1 MQIFLARN
9 NVQAGP
15 YTLNQLNTMLA
26 TDEVSLDDL
35 IWHEGM
41 SQWQRLGDVTRNQ
54 RHYAPVGTSELI
66 SNSTPTV
73 TNDTTNATTG
83 ERVSLEQLYGKPAKP
98 TASDT
103 PAKPTANRNPI
114 SLGKPGSKPA
124 TKSALGAVI
133 RTANGQSV
141 VLAPVMSRILALAI
155 NGLLYLLSVMP
166 LLLALTK
173 LDIDMERFQD
183 FTNFDAAYQY
193 TVTLMQSIPDSTI
206 IMSQAMMFGLFAI
219 QLFLI
224 VMRGQS
230 LGKVITGI
238 RVVDQTTHK
247 LPSLGSRLGIR
258 TFLLIIIY
266 NLVFSLT
273 NFLGFALIALHY
285 FMVSKSPENI
295 GWHDKLAKTLVVKAD
310 NKQIEKTVKK

>member
-15 YTLNQLNTMLA
+15 YTLEQLNQMLGSQ
-26 TDEVSLDDL
+26 EVSLDDL
-35 IWHEGM
+35 MWHEGM
-41 SQWQRLGDVTRNQ
+41 SQWQRLGDVTSNR
-54 RHYAPVGTSELI
+54 RHYTPAGTSELI
-66 SNSTPTV
+66 SNSTPSV
-73 TNDTTNATTG
+73 TSSNDSSG

-98 TASDT
+98 TASDNA
-103 PAKPTANRNPI
+103 AKPTASRNPI
-114 SLGKPGSKPA
+114 SLGKPGSKPMTKSSITGA
-124 TKSALGAVI
+124 TK
-133 RTANGQSV
+133 TASGKSV
-141 VLAPVMSRILALAI
+141 VLAPVMSRVLALAI
-155 NGLLYLLSVMP
+155 NGLLYLLSVLP

-193 TVTLMQSIPDSTI
+193 TVTLMQGIPDTTI

-266 NLVFSLT
+266 NIVFTLT
-273 NFLGFALIALHY
+273 SFLGFALIALHY
-285 FMVSKSPENI
+285 FMVSKSPDNI
-295 GWHDKLAKTLVVKAD
+295 GWHDKLARTLVVKAND
-310 NKQIEKTVKK
+310 KQLEKPNKK

>member
-54 RHYAPVGTSELI
+54 RHYTPAGTSELI

-155 NGLLYLLSVMP
+155 NGLLYFLATLP
-166 LLLALTK
+166 LFLDYLKLNIDFKALQALPTLAAKIDYLTP
-173 LDIDMERFQD
+173 LFE
-183 FTNFDAAYQY
+183 
-193 TVTLMQSIPDSTI
+193 SIPESTI
-206 IMSQAMMFGLFAI
+206 IMSNVMGYGLLAL
-219 QLFLI
+219 QLIFI
-224 VMRGQS
+224 IKRGQS
-230 LGKVITGI
+230 LGKILTGI
-238 RVVDQTTHK
+238 RVVDQTTHT
-247 LPSLGSRLGIR
+247 LPPLGRLLGIR
-258 TFLLIIIY
+258 ALLLSIMYIILGTFLGP
-266 NLVFSLT
+266 LVLFP
-273 NFLGFALIALHY
+273 IALHY

-310 NKQIEKTVKK
+310 NKQLEKEVKK

>member
-15 YTLNQLNTMLA
+15 YTLDQLNTMLA
-26 TDEVSLDDL
+26 TDEVSLEDL

-41 SQWQRLGDVTRNQ
+41 SQWQRLGDVTHNR
-54 RHYAPVGTSELI
+54 RHYAPTGTSELI
-66 SNSTPTV
+66 SNSTPSMTSS
-73 TNDTTNATTG
+73 NDSSG

-98 TASDT
+98 KASDT
-103 PAKPTANRNPI
+103 PSKPTANRNPI
-114 SLGKPGSKPA
+114 SLGKLGNKPA
-124 TKSALGAVI
+124 AKSALGATK
-133 RTANGQSV
+133 TASGKSV

-166 LLLALTK
+166 LLLALSK

-183 FTNFDAAYQY
+183 FNNFDAAYQY

-206 IMSQAMMFGLFAI
+206 IMSQVMMLGLFAI

-224 VMRGQS
+224 VTRGQS

-247 LPSLGSRLGIR
+247 LPSLLSRLGIR
-258 TFLLIIIY
+258 TILLIIIY

-273 NFLGFALIALHY
+273 SFLGFALIALHY
-285 FMVSKSPENI
+285 FLVSKSPDNI
-295 GWHDKLAKTLVVKAD
+295 GWHDKLAKTLVVKAND
-310 NKQIEKTVKK
+310 KQIEKPAKK